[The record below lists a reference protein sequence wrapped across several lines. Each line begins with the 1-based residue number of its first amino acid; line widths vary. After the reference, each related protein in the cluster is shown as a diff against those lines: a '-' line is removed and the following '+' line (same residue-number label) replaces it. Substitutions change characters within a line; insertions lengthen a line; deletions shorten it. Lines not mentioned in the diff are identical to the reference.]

1 MDETEGVGKPC
12 CWPGISHAHIAAP
25 KYFAS
30 FSPLRGSE
38 ILGDEQTTSQVSK
51 LNTNDMRTNEM
62 YRDRQKGLAVC

>member
-1 MDETEGVGKPC
+1 MKRKDLVSPVVGQEYLML
-12 CWPGISHAHIAAP
+12 ISLLQNII
-25 KYFAS
+25 AS